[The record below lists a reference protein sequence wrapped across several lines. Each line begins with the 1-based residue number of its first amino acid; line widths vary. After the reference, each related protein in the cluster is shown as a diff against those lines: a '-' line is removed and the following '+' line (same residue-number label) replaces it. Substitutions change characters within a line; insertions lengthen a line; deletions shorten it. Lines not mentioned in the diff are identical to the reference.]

1 MPNKSYYVLLLFTII
16 EWQDIENF
24 DPLPTFSD
32 LVEGIFG
39 ANVLLFT
46 CPEDA
51 YILLC
56 VVREM

>member
-1 MPNKSYYVLLLFTII
+1 MFTII
-16 EWQDIENF
+16 EWQDIEKF
-24 DPLPTFSD
+24 DLLPTFGD
-32 LVEGIFG
+32 PVEGIFG
-39 ANVLLFT
+39 ANILLFT